1 MSRKRSNDP
10 ARPLTFSMPTSMHT
24 RLNNHLSFE
33 SSRSAWITAAI
44 RAKLEGEATNESLD
58 AWTNDELLQELLY
71 SDRLKA
77 SPAAKEM
84 VRTIRLLL

>member
-1 MSRKRSNDP
+1 MP
-10 ARPLTFSMPTSMHT
+10 ASMHT

-44 RAKLEGEATNESLD
+44 KAKLDGESSNNSLD
-58 AWTNDELLQELLY
+58 AWTNDEILQELLY
-71 SDRLKA
+71 SERLAK

>member
-10 ARPLTFSMPTSMHT
+10 ARPLTFSMPSSMHK

-44 RAKLEGEATNESLD
+44 KAKLEGESSNESLD
-58 AWTNDELLQELLY
+58 AWTTDEILQELLY
-71 SDRLKA
+71 SQRLVK
-77 SPAAKEM
+77 SPGAQEM